1 MFKPLQTYNGF
12 SINDLAAAKQFYS
25 EVLGLQVTEEGPG
38 MRIQHVG
45 GGSAIAYVKD
55 DHEPASYTVMNLEVE
70 DIDEAVS
77 NLSEAGVQFERYDGM
92 PQDEQGVMRGLRS
105 GEGPD
110 IAWFKDP
117 SGNILS
123 VLQER

>member
-25 EVLGLQVTEEGPG
+25 EILGLHVTEEGPG

-55 DHEPASYTVMNLEVE
+55 DHEPASYTVMNLEVS
-70 DIDEAVS
+70 DIDEAVN
-77 NLSEAGVQFERYDGM
+77 NLSEAGVHFERYNGM
-92 PQDEQGVMRGLRS
+92 SQDDQGVMRGLRS

-117 SGNILS
+117 AGNILS
-123 VLQER
+123 VLQEQ

>member
-1 MFKPLQTYNGF
+1 MFKPVQTYSGF
-12 SINDLAAAKQFYS
+12 SINDLATAKQFYAG
-25 EVLGLQVTEEGPG
+25 VLGLQVVEEGPG

-45 GGSAIAYVKD
+45 GGSVIAYVKD
-55 DHEPASYTVMNLEVE
+55 DHEPASYTVMNLEVTN
-70 DIDEAVS
+70 IDEAVNS
-77 NLSEAGVQFERYDGM
+77 LSEAGIQFERYAGM
-92 PQDEQGVMRGLRS
+92 PQDKLGVMRGLSS
-105 GEGPD
+105 GDGPD

>member
-12 SINDLAAAKQFYS
+12 SISDLAAAKQFYS
-25 EVLGLQVTEEGPG
+25 EVLGLDVTEEGPG
-38 MRIQHVG
+38 MRIRHLG

-55 DHEPASYTVMNLEVE
+55 DHEPASYTVMNLEVAN
-70 DIDEAVS
+70 IDEAVTD
-77 NLSEAGVQFERYDGM
+77 LREAGVRFERYNGM
-92 PQDEQGVMRGLRS
+92 SQDEQGIMRGLSS

-123 VLQER
+123 VLQEQ